1 MGMYRCLTDTLEYYE
16 KRLPT
21 MYTDLQLQKM
31 HCRLVLREM
40 VQLMGRHSY
49 STQVILMT
57 ETSQQSH

>member
-31 HCRLVLREM
+31 HSRLVLREM

-49 STQVILMT
+49 STQVILMPKI
-57 ETSQQSH
+57 SQQSH

>member
-1 MGMYRCLTDTLEYYE
+1 MGMYRCLMDTLEYYE

-49 STQVILMT
+49 STQVILMPK
-57 ETSQQSH
+57 TSQQSH